1 MTCPPFSGSGSASTP
16 FGVSGACFLKFF
28 SRMVPC
34 FAPPFRLVFNRLP
47 VPNWLHLN
55 LSLPSSSPF
64 QVHTVY
70 SLPWITAVCCVSAC
84 TLSTSSS
91 TWAGSPSGASWPYS
105 SWAGRSGTTRTDSD
119 GFRTNSDG
127 FKTTAKLIQP
137 FLRPI
142 RTDSDGFT
150 THQNGFRRI
159 QGHQNWFRS
168 IQPEIFWRSS
178 GRILRKKYS
187 FKTKAIVLFKR
198 QQDLLILTVTFS
210 CCG

>member
-70 SLPWITAVCCVSAC
+70 SLPWITAVCCVVFQRVLCPLHLLPGLVPRLAQAGH
-84 TLSTSSS
+84 TLP
-91 TWAGSPSGASWPYS
+91 GPSGAEPPELIQ
-105 SWAGRSGTTRTDSD
+105 TDSEPIQTD
-119 GFRTNSDG
+119 SRPQPNWFSRFYDPSERIQTDSRPSELVQIDSAWD
-127 FKTTAKLIQP
+127 FLAKL
-137 FLRPI
+137 
-142 RTDSDGFT
+142 
-150 THQNGFRRI
+150 
-159 QGHQNWFRS
+159 
-168 IQPEIFWRSS
+168 
-178 GRILRKKYS
+178 RKDITLKV
-187 FKTKAIVLFKR
+187 FF
-198 QQDLLILTVTFS
+198 
-210 CCG
+210 